1 MGKSA
6 GEGSRL
12 LWHVVRRPRAH
23 LCWVIGPFS
32 TEAIPGAGL
41 HCSHSVLHL
50 AFPIWLSLLP
60 LGTAWAEG
68 LDAVLL
74 TVGRFAEIFFR
85 PLLRSTSCNQ
95 WRRCREKTVTLLQHL
110 WRGRV

>member
-1 MGKSA
+1 MGMRNQRGKALGSCGTSCA
-6 GEGSRL
+6 GR
-12 LWHVVRRPRAH
+12 VRT
-23 LCWVIGPFS
+23 LWVIGPFS

-41 HCSHSVLHL
+41 HCSPSVLHL

-68 LDAVLL
+68 LDVVFL

-95 WRRCREKTVTLLQHL
+95 WRRCRE
-110 WRGRV
+110 RR